1 MSVKIFQLISNK
13 SKVKLISQNIFHL
26 WIFQLSWKWIHCF
39 THTLSYKNSEFQ
51 VWTSILVNYTFGI
64 VQQSA
69 NELIYLPLVKR
80 LFTILAKEL
89 PLLANDQVWNMY
101 PQKWWKLSAW
111 KEITF
116 NMLFLPF
123 FRMKIS
129 ENNGFKEIYGLT
141 PSAKVRRIKSS
152 IGTFTPLLL
161 WHISRK
167 SLSLDNLEP
176 LLWNSIIGWYE
187 SLLFTFKA

>member
-1 MSVKIFQLISNK
+1 MSGKIFQLISNIQK
-13 SKVKLISQNIFHL
+13 FELISQNIFHL
-26 WIFQLSWKWIHCF
+26 RIFQLSWKWIHCF